1 MNEELRNRIGEASA
15 GLVYM
20 SETDAEITP
29 FEGGPADAVTAANL
43 LAQAGAAG
51 DAAVEERDFEQV
63 FSRLTRTYEGDDEQN
78 ARAGRFE
85 VLKAAMTENLRDVK
99 VFAVGR
105 VQVDIYMVGLDG
117 EGNLSGVKT
126 RAVET

>member
-1 MNEELRNRIGEASA
+1 MNEELKNRIGEAA
-15 GLVYM
+15 TGLIYM

-29 FEGGPADAVTAANL
+29 FEGGAADGVTAANL
-43 LAQAGAAG
+43 LAQVGAPA
-51 DAAVEERDFEQV
+51 DSPVEERDFQQV
-63 FSRLTRTYEGDDEQN
+63 MGRLARGTEGDEEKTTKFN
-78 ARAGRFE
+78 A
-85 VLKAAMTENLRDVK
+85 LKGAMEKNLSDVK